1 MKDRQGFGNRIKEMR
16 EQRNLTIEQAAELC
30 DCSESTWKQYER
42 GERLPSVPKL
52 KSICLVLKVKPEYI
66 YGSELDGL
74 QEDISEVEQ
83 LKLKIEQL
91 SSDDI
96 AVIKA
101 AVEKA
106 GSTADMSASDLC
118 EALKT
123 AMTEITIDGVTAK
136 SLTWEASGEPSKEPM
151 VVKIAN
157 GDYAVVE

>member
-16 EQRNLTIEQAAELC
+16 EHRNLTIEQAAELC
-30 DCSESTWKQYER
+30 DCSESTLKQYER

-52 KSICLVLKVKPEYI
+52 KNICLVLKVKPEYI

-74 QEDISEVEQ
+74 QEGITEVEQ

-101 AVEKA
+101 AVEKR
-106 GSTADMSASDLC
+106 L
-118 EALKT
+118 ELLNHKR
-123 AMTEITIDGVTAK
+123 
-136 SLTWEASGEPSKEPM
+136 
-151 VVKIAN
+151 
-157 GDYAVVE
+157 